1 MRRADTVD
9 LATADSRLPAIL
21 GELGALRHQATPTA
35 CRSAAVALERL
46 AREFYASASKRSRT
60 TAPPKLNGRH
70 ATETAEVLPPE
81 PVMPEGVEV
90 GDTVLATGLHA
101 GMRKPFKAV
110 LMGVRSQYPPL
121 LVRYTSTVDG
131 RTLPI
136 LIPEIISTYL
146 PSSEVS
152 RFDEGEH
159 KKPCPR
165 SAKTRGQ
172 QAEAVE
178 AEAAPAC
185 KRAKADAKAGKR
197 VRFVDE
203 HGVLLPPIED
213 DEPPANAESP
223 RSPGSPR
230 SSPRAPSPPPAPL
243 NPTSTDEDED
253 DESSRQSPED
263 FRASLLAAAAVAR
276 DYRDR
281 QCCECAEPCGDGSGG
296 AGLSAAD
303 EAVVLCG
310 GEQCRRR
317 CHVRC
322 VEAAASAAA
331 EPAADRSGDVARATR
346 RGSTALPAATPPSP
360 PLPAAAD
367 GWRCHD
373 CMPRIRLGH
382 LYQVDV
388 LALPSPRPRAQVM
401 PCLPSPTAA
410 PTATRLT
417 RQGPMRHSATEFPRE
432 AEGGG
437 GGGGCGGG
445 NGGAFGEMVAAA
457 DETPAEDGATEA
469 TPRRVSYQEIEWE
482 VAATTAARLSSAAL
496 SDAPPTWPPF
506 RPRGAAHDDD
516 FYGSSTAGGMLAGRT
531 RLMLPDATAAK
542 ITGIRVGAE
551 CWARTL
557 SGGGFK
563 EKFRARFLGMRWNGP
578 PIIVRFLAD
587 CQGRTS
593 SLCLP
598 TPIVQF
604 LEMSEVETL
613 DAYSPDPLSSGGGS
627 GGAAGGPGA
636 DGQPDAKRQS
646 KRQRMQL
653 TMTPPPPPPPPPP
666 SSSSTRGD
674 GGVNTPKRP
683 RTATAASDEAVGD
696 GCGGGGGGGG
706 GDDDND
712 DDDDDD
718 EACARCME
726 TRWRKGNEMLLC
738 DGPGCDVAF
747 HLGCLSPPL
756 DKVPENDWLCPA
768 CAADTVVAAGSVGN
782 GTGKRARSAAKLP
795 RKQVAKHSTAETA
808 GTSRC
813 LACEGRHRPHTCRG

>member
-1 MRRADTVD
+1 MDLRSDPPAD
-9 LATADSRLPAIL
+9 ARLPTLL
-21 GELGALRHQATPTA
+21 GELGKLRHHATPTA
-35 CRSAAVALERL
+35 CRNTAVALERL
-46 AREFYASASKRSRT
+46 AREFYSASASRRPTPS
-60 TAPPKLNGRH
+60 PSKLNERNGPH
-70 ATETAEVLPPE
+70 AAEPAGEEVLPPDS
-81 PVMPEGVEV
+81 VLPEGVEV

-146 PSSEVS
+146 PPSEVS

-178 AEAAPAC
+178 AELAPVR
-185 KRAKADAKAGKR
+185 KRTKANARAGKR

-203 HGVLLPPIED
+203 HGVLMPPMED

-230 SSPRAPSPPPAPL
+230 SSARAPSPPPPPL
-243 NPTSTDEDED
+243 NRASAD
-253 DESSRQSPED
+253 DDDDQESRQQRPED

-281 QCCECAEPCGDGSGG
+281 LCCECAQPCGDCNGG
-296 AGLSAAD
+296 TGLSAAG

-322 VEAAASAAA
+322 MEAAARATA
-331 EPAADRSGDVARATR
+331 EPAAEGSGDVARATR
-346 RGSTALPAATPPSP
+346 SGSTVHPTATTPSRSLPASAG
-360 PLPAAAD
+360 

-373 CMPRIRLGH
+373 CVPRIRLGH

-388 LALPSPRPRAQVM
+388 MALPSPRPRAQVVS
-401 PCLPSPTAA
+401 CASSPAAA
-410 PTATRLT
+410 PIATRRT
-417 RQGPMRHSATEFPRE
+417 RQGPTRHSAAEIPRE
-432 AEGGG
+432 AAAGGG
-437 GGGGCGGG
+437 GGGVGGG
-445 NGGAFGEMVAAA
+445 GGSASGEVTAVDESSVEVGAA
-457 DETPAEDGATEA
+457 EA
-469 TPRRVSYQEIEWE
+469 TPRRVSCRELEWE
-482 VAATTAARLSSAAL
+482 VAATTAARLSFAAL
-496 SDAPPTWPPF
+496 SDAPPTLPPF

-516 FYGSSTAGGMLAGRT
+516 FYGNSTAGGMLAGRT

-542 ITGIRVGAE
+542 IAGIQVGAE
-551 CWARTL
+551 CWARAL

-563 EKFRARFLGMRWNGP
+563 EKYRARFLGMRWNGP

-613 DAYSPDPLSSGGGS
+613 DLYTPDPPTPDTKRGSGS

-636 DGQPDAKRQS
+636 DDRPDAKRQS
-646 KRQRMQL
+646 KRQRTQP
-653 TMTPPPPPPPPPP
+653 TMMPP
-666 SSSSTRGD
+666 SSSSTRG
-674 GGVNTPKRP
+674 GGGANTPKRS
-683 RTATAASDEAVGD
+683 RAVMAASDETD
-696 GCGGGGGGGG
+696 GGA
-706 GDDDND
+706 GDDG
-712 DDDDDD
+712 D

-726 TRWRKGNEMLLC
+726 TGWSKGNEMLLC

-756 DKVPENDWLCPA
+756 DKVPEDDWLCPA
-768 CAADTVVAAGSVGN
+768 CAADTAVATGSVRN
-782 GTGKRARSAAKLP
+782 GTGKRARSTAKVPVHRKQAAK
-795 RKQVAKHSTAETA
+795 QSTAKTA

-813 LACEGRHRPHTCRG
+813 LACEGKHRPHTCR